1 MNQPPSAAPGAASEL
16 FYAGAIRRILR
27 FIVIFAAPAVVVF
40 GAALGWPAAIGCA
53 IGAALAYEGFRE
65 LTNAASALAARIT
78 ERQST
83 ERGGRIVA
91 RFLFRYAWMGISA
104 YVIFRLSLTA
114 VYGFL
119 GGLCIPVAAMMA
131 EAAYEA
137 YVALRRGI

>member
-1 MNQPPSAAPGAASEL
+1 MNQPPTAAPDVASEL

-27 FIVIFAAPAVVVF
+27 FIVIFATPAVVIF
-40 GAALGWPAAIGCA
+40 SAALGLQAAVGCA

-65 LTNAASALAARIT
+65 LTRAASALAARIT
-78 ERQST
+78 ERQSK
-83 ERGGRIVA
+83 ERGARIVA
-91 RFLFRYAWMGISA
+91 RFLFRYIWMGISA
-104 YVIFRLSLTA
+104 YAIFRFSLTA

-119 GGLCIPVAAMMA
+119 GGLCIPVPAMMA